1 MQSRGIGSLF
11 TKLIAVPL
19 QRLINNASVLIIILL

>member
-1 MQSRGIGSLF
+1 MQSHGTG
-11 TKLIAVPL
+11 TTVYEVDAVPL